1 LAIHKDVKKRLKTSL
16 KAKERNQKLK
26 SQLKTLIKKV
36 EASPDPENLKKAF
49 SSLDK
54 ASRKKVIHPNQ
65 ASRIKSRLS
74 KHLKQ
79 ATIPG
84 AESKAEA

>member
-1 LAIHKDVKKRLKTSL
+1 MAIHKDVKKRLKTSL
-16 KAKERNQKLK
+16 KEKERNQKLK

-36 EASPDPENLKKAF
+36 ETSPDPENLKKVF

-74 KHLKQ
+74 KLLKQ
-79 ATIPG
+79 ATTPG
-84 AESKAEA
+84 AESKAED